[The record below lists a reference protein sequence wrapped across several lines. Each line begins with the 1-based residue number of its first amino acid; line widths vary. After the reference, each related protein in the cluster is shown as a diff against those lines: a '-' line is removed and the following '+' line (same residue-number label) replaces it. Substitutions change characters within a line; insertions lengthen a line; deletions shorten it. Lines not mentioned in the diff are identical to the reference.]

1 MNCTDCKFISNLKAF
16 GANKNV
22 QVSYI
27 EELYSHVNSREPKQN
42 PPGLLHTGVP
52 FDQVDEQD

>member
-1 MNCTDCKFISNLKAF
+1 MNCTDCKLISDLEAF

-27 EELYSHVNSREPKQN
+27 EELYANVNSRELKRN
-42 PPGLLHTGVP
+42 PQGLLHSGVP
-52 FDQVDEQD
+52 FDQVN